1 MDKKFLSDLDLYPFV
16 LSFINI
22 ITIQTTTKILQVSF
36 SINN

>member
-22 ITIQTTTKILQVSF
+22 ITIQTITKILQVSF
-36 SINN
+36 SIHN